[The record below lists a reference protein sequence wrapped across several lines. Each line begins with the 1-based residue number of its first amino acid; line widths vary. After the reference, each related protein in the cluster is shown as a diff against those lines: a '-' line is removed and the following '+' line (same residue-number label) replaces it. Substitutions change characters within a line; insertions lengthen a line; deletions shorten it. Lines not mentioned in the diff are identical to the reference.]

1 MLIRDLLRSMR
12 PPQWIKNL
20 FLFAAPIFGRA
31 IGQGPVLFRTAAA
44 FVVFCGLSSALYLVN
59 DVCDAAED
67 RVHPRKS
74 KRPIA
79 AGRISPGQAWIAAGV
94 LAVIGLTGAALLGGT
109 FFVAAAAYV
118 LLHLAYSWRLKRVV
132 ILDVFI
138 VAAGFVIR
146 VAAGGFVAGVAPS
159 SWLLVCTT
167 LIALLLALG
176 KRRHE
181 LVSLEEDA
189 PQHRSVLGE
198 YDALL
203 LDQMIAVVTA
213 ATAVAY
219 ALYCMSGETV
229 RRFGSEKLL
238 WTAPFVLYGIF
249 RYLYLVYMRGEGG
262 SPEELIVR
270 DGPLLLSTAL
280 WIVTAA
286 ALIYL

>member
-249 RYLYLVYMRGEGG
+249 RYLYRVYMRGEGG

>member
-1 MLIRDLLRSMR
+1 M
-12 PPQWIKNL
+12 
-20 FLFAAPIFGRA
+20 
-31 IGQGPVLFRTAAA
+31 
-44 FVVFCGLSSALYLVN
+44 
-59 DVCDAAED
+59 
-67 RVHPRKS
+67 
-74 KRPIA
+74 
-79 AGRISPGQAWIAAGV
+79 
-94 LAVIGLTGAALLGGT
+94 
-109 FFVAAAAYV
+109 
-118 LLHLAYSWRLKRVV
+118 V

>member
-167 LIALLLALG
+167 LIGQA
-176 KRRHE
+176 
-181 LVSLEEDA
+181 A
-189 PQHRSVLGE
+189 PRTRLPGR
-198 YDALL
+198 
-203 LDQMIAVVTA
+203 
-213 ATAVAY
+213 
-219 ALYCMSGETV
+219 G
-229 RRFGSEKLL
+229 R
-238 WTAPFVLYGIF
+238 APAPL
-249 RYLYLVYMRGEGG
+249 RPGG
-262 SPEELIVR
+262 V
-270 DGPLLLSTAL
+270 
-280 WIVTAA
+280 
-286 ALIYL
+286 